1 MRLIIAY
8 GNSLRRDD
16 GAGLLLAQRLE
27 QEWQAQG
34 VAVKR
39 LAVQQLTP
47 ELAMEMAQ
55 ADVSS
60 VVFVDTRVVTPTETC
75 PSVAIQPLTG
85 AATSPALGHHLDPT
99 ALLLYAS
106 LLGDKPLPA
115 WQITVPGV
123 DFSHGKGL
131 SKMTQQVLVTTQLPH
146 IASNSLKGFRNL

>member
-1 MRLIIAY
+1 MIVIIAY

-16 GAGLLLAQRLE
+16 GAGLLLAERLE
-27 QEWQAQG
+27 RAWQAQG
-34 VAVKR
+34 IAVKR

-47 ELAMEMAQ
+47 ELALEIGQ

-60 VVFVDTRVVTPTETC
+60 VVFVDTRAVAPAETC
-75 PSVAIQPLTG
+75 PGVDIHPLTG

-106 LLGDKPLPA
+106 LWSNKPLPA

-123 DFSHGKGL
+123 DFSHGEGL
-131 SKMTQQVLVTTQLPH
+131 SETTQQALAAAPLPH
-146 IASNSLKGFRNL
+146 LSSS